1 MDPNIIINNN
11 NNNDNDN
18 EKSDDDSFD
27 SSDDELTLRQIMM
40 MKKKKKKKRREDD
53 NRTFIHNNDDAG
65 FDSSDDDDSD
75 DDELPIRQ
83 MMKKRREQRK
93 KRQESTMTSSSHEKN
108 DVGNQSERIQN
119 QKVEKHIHHDI
130 TERSTI
136 AKTTTKVN
144 ATTAETKTNNNNNNN
159 MIDTDSVMNNT
170 LPSQSDNNVIKH
182 QVFDKSHKCD
192 ICNIHDGYENMNM
205 QQCKSCKI
213 YVHEQC
219 YCLFNPNTNNVNNA
233 NENNHNIKKYTNWQC
248 FACAA
253 VGNKITITEHLLKDK
268 IQRREITIQ
277 QRPMKCALCSYNHD
291 SHSSNNAALHAMH
304 PLYDKCGQDGQPKV
318 RGNETLWVHTLC
330 AFSVNTSPWSNGLL
344 YGCDEKNNPINE
356 DSDDDDDDD
365 DNKSDHDQQKFYN
378 FNCYGNQQN
387 IVLAPTVHHFVITSK
402 DDNASDISLKTLKEH
417 RGLICIVCKKGDKS
431 STRIPIQVS

>member
-1 MDPNIIINNN
+1 MDPNIMKNN

-40 MKKKKKKKRREDD
+40 MKKKKKKRREDD

-75 DDELPIRQ
+75 DAELPIRQ

-130 TERSTI
+130 TERTTI

-144 ATTAETKTNNNNNNN
+144 ATTAETKTNNNN

-192 ICNIHDGYENMNM
+192 ICNIHDGYQNMNM

-219 YCLFNPNTNNVNNA
+219 YCLFNPNTNNVNTA

-291 SHSSNNAALHAMH
+291 SHSSNNVALHAMH

-365 DNKSDHDQQKFYN
+365 DNKSDHDQQNFYN
-378 FNCYGNQQN
+378 FNCYDNQQN